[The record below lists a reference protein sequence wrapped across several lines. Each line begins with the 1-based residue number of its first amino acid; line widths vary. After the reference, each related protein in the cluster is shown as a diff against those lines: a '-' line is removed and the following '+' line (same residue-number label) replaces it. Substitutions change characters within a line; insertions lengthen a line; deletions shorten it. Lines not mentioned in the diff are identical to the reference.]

1 MLAWPHS
8 DQEQCQIHREIKTP
22 TRIATTP
29 RAPESAT
36 EKTQSTTGLTSK
48 MGEKEV
54 KLLRS
59 HRNKHEVGFFVG
71 EGKMTEHKTGGK
83 HKRSRDE
90 AGQAWRSSLGAK
102 CNPRTLSVTVYSS
115 KTHPQED
122 TSHVFLNVC
131 RRPWKYSLS
140 ALKPSCARRHR
151 HPLANALDTASLV
164 QTSLLVVLAS
174 LQPGV
179 SYHTMCELCFIGP
192 PSLTCWSCGARK
204 KNRNDNCLYCHS
216 PPCMRAGAG
225 AQTFIQTTPS
235 IDLHAGAVNPQE
247 ILKNLD

>member
-1 MLAWPHS
+1 M
-8 DQEQCQIHREIKTP
+8 QCSNPDVI
-22 TRIATTP
+22 
-29 RAPESAT
+29 
-36 EKTQSTTGLTSK
+36 
-48 MGEKEV
+48 
-54 KLLRS
+54 
-59 HRNKHEVGFFVG
+59 
-71 EGKMTEHKTGGK
+71 
-83 HKRSRDE
+83 
-90 AGQAWRSSLGAK
+90 AK
-102 CNPRTLSVTVYSS
+102 CKPRTLRHRFTVQRRIPK
-115 KTHPQED
+115 KTPDKFSER
-122 TSHVFLNVC
+122 C
-131 RRPWKYSLS
+131 RRPTPYSLS
-140 ALKPSCARRHR
+140 ALKTPSCARRHR
-151 HPLANALDTASLV
+151 HPLAVALDTASLV

-235 IDLHAGAVNPQE
+235 IDLHAGAANPQE